1 VTETKARRELAT
13 EQPPIGV
20 TWIRLSRLAALVAV
34 GWAIALQVIFTVLIP
49 PVLVIG
55 MVFLVLAATL
65 RPGRRKLAMAASG
78 FAVLAVV
85 GNLPGVLDDLSHPS
99 SAVVFMLTLVASSAM
114 AVIAIAGLAVWR
126 KWPAPRMRMI
136 AFPWVAVLVIGVGL
150 ALFASGRV
158 GSVDAQPGDVE
169 VTTKSL
175 QFDPGGASVPAGR
188 VGIWVDNQDGVR
200 HTFTIPGVGEIAL
213 AAFKAGRAEFDL
225 PAGVYQ
231 VICVVPGHENMVF
244 ELRVGG

>member
-1 VTETKARRELAT
+1 VTETKARREPAI
-13 EQPPIGV
+13 EQTPIGAP
-20 TWIRLSRLAALVAV
+20 WARLARLAALVAV
-34 GWAIALQVIFTVLIP
+34 GWSFALQVIFAVLIP

-55 MVFLVLAATL
+55 MVFLVLAVTL
-65 RPGRRKLAMAASG
+65 RPGRRKLALAASG

-85 GNLPGVLDDLSHPS
+85 GNLPVVIDELSHPS
-99 SAVVFMLTLVASSAM
+99 SALAFMLTLVATSAM

-126 KWPAPRMRMI
+126 RWPAPRVRMV
-136 AFPWVAVLVIGVGL
+136 ARSWVAVLVMGAAL
-150 ALFASGRV
+150 ALLASGGV

-175 QFDPGGASVPAGR
+175 QFEPGGVSVPAGR

-200 HTFTIPGVGEIAL
+200 HTFTIPGIGEIAL
-213 AAFKAGRAEFDL
+213 AAFSAGRAEFDL
-225 PAGVYQ
+225 AAGVYQ
-231 VICVVPGHENMVF
+231 VICAVPGHENMVF

>member
-1 VTETKARRELAT
+1 MTETKARRELAT
-13 EQPPIGV
+13 EQTPIGAP
-20 TWIRLSRLAALVAV
+20 WARLSQLAALVVV
-34 GWAIALQVIFTVLIP
+34 GWSIALQVIFTVLIP

-65 RPGRRKLAMAASG
+65 RPGRRRLAMAASG

-85 GNLPGVLDDLSHPS
+85 GNLPVVLDELSHPS
-99 SAVVFMLTLVASSAM
+99 SAVAFMLTLVATSAM
-114 AVIAIAGLAVWR
+114 AVIAIAGVAVWR
-126 KWPAPRMRMI
+126 KWPAPLVRMV
-136 AFPWVAVLVIGVGL
+136 AGSWVSVLVIGVAL

-158 GSVDAQPGDVE
+158 DSVDAQPGDVE

-175 QFDPGGASVPAGR
+175 QFDPGGASVLAGR

-200 HTFTIPGVGEIAL
+200 HTFTIPGIGEIAL
-213 AAFKAGRAEFDL
+213 AASRAGRAEFDL
-225 PAGVYQ
+225 AAGVYQ
-231 VICVVPGHENMVF
+231 VICAVPGHENMVF